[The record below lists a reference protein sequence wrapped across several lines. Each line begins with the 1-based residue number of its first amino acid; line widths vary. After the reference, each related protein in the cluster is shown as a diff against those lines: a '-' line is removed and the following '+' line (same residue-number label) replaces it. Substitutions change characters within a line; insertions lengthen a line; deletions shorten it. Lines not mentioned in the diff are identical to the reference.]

1 MPLRLFITAVLLLF
15 SCSLVLYAKD
25 NGISLCPE
33 CQAMYEKVDEAVG
46 KSSFDS
52 LNCQFHI
59 LALEHKDKNAEL
71 QYYLLELRHRCRG
84 SSKEQVLEAMEN
96 LKVKALEL
104 GELKYFFNAYTRA
117 AMYMTD
123 IEKDEIGVME
133 LISKMLIEAQNYNS
147 EYGFYE
153 GNRYLALIYWG
164 KGDFINSRKYALEA
178 YRIYTHTTD
187 PIIKNETVIIRTLLE
202 LSETY
207 KVDNDSSRI
216 FLEEARKVAAAPI
229 DSFRCAYHE
238 ARYLAKKKD
247 MKGYAVLRDSVR
259 RSERYYKRYY
269 PQGDL
274 MFEAT
279 EAAAG
284 GNWSKFR
291 ENVRQ
296 FNTVMDL
303 KYFSEL
309 AYIYGNNLELA
320 NVEAQLLD
328 IIYESLSKSHS
339 NEVDKL
345 AAMMGNKEL
354 SYNLNETEEKL
365 EHSNKMVITFLSACL
380 LLFAFFSAIYAI
392 HNYKETVEK
401 EKLIVQLRQSKDEAE
416 TANRM
421 KTAFVQNMSHE
432 IRTPLNALVG
442 FSQLLSLPDGSLTAK
457 EKEEYAEIVS
467 NSGDVL
473 TGLIDDILSLAD
485 IESGNYK
492 ITLTTLKPASV
503 CNFAMIIVEG
513 RVKPEV
519 KLVFDNQVPDNLI
532 IKSDILRIQ
541 QILTNFLT
549 NASKNTEKGSITLGC
564 TTEEHPGFV
573 TFYVADT
580 GIGVP
585 PDKAEEIFGR
595 YVKLDSFKPGTGL
608 GLCICRSLAEKL
620 GGKVYLDQNY
630 SPGARFVLD
639 IPASE

>member
-1 MPLRLFITAVLLLF
+1 MPLRLFTIAVLLFFGGSFALD
-15 SCSLVLYAKD
+15 AMD
-25 NGISLCPE
+25 EEISLCPQCE
-33 CQAMYEKVDEAVG
+33 EMYEKVDEAVG

-52 LNCQFHI
+52 LNCQFHK

-71 QYYLLELRHRCRG
+71 QYYLLELRHLCRG
-84 SSKEQVLEAMEN
+84 GSKEQVLEAMEN
-96 LKVKALEL
+96 LKSKALEL

-123 IEKDEIGVME
+123 IEKDEEGVME
-133 LISKMLIEAQNYNS
+133 LISKMLIEAQSHKS

-153 GNRYLALIYWG
+153 GNRYLALIYWE

-178 YRIYTHTTD
+178 YRIYSQTSD

-207 KVDNDSSRI
+207 KVDNDSARI
-216 FLEEARKVAAAPI
+216 YIEEAKKFAAVQI

-259 RSERYYKRYY
+259 RYQSYYKRYY

-274 MFEAT
+274 MFETT

-284 GNWSKFR
+284 GNWLKFR
-291 ENVRQ
+291 EHVRK

-339 NEVDKL
+339 NDVDKL

-354 SYNLNETEEKL
+354 SINLNETTERL
-365 EHSNKMVITFLSACL
+365 EQSNKMVITFVTACL
-380 LLFAFFSAIYAI
+380 LLFIFFLAIYAYTQ
-392 HNYKETVEK
+392 YKETVEK
-401 EKLIVQLRQSKDEAE
+401 EKLIVQLRKSRDEADM
-416 TANRM
+416 ANRM

-442 FSQLLSLPDGSLTAK
+442 FAQLLSLPDGSLTTK

-492 ITLTTLKPASV
+492 ITLNTLKPASA
-503 CNFAMIIVEG
+503 CNFAIRIVEG
-513 RVKPEV
+513 RIKPEI
-519 KLVFDNQVPDNLI
+519 KLVFENNVPDNLI

-549 NASKNTEKGSITLGC
+549 NAIKNTEKGSITLGC
-564 TTEEHPGFV
+564 TTEENPGYV

-585 PDKAEEIFGR
+585 ADKAEEIFGR

-620 GGKVYLDQNY
+620 GGRVYLDREY

-639 IPASE
+639 IPVSE